1 MTNPAVQH
9 PMSRTTRRWTPRS
22 SKRRCPPLRHAELC
36 TSTLSPRCCTACS
49 SLDWSLGDGEVRVL
63 HVLAVLAQVRRLYDI
78 ANVLSSLRLLDKTQL
93 PDSRKPAF
101 RWRGCPAPGEVSAAL
116 AAGAGGARTP
126 NDHLRALIDGAA
138 SEASHGADTGSPA
151 SVRPR
156 SECARH

>member
-1 MTNPAVQH
+1 
-9 PMSRTTRRWTPRS
+9 
-22 SKRRCPPLRHAELC
+22 
-36 TSTLSPRCCTACS
+36 
-49 SLDWSLGDGEVRVL
+49 
-63 HVLAVLAQVRRLYDI
+63 VRRLYDI

-126 NDHLRALIDGAA
+126 GDHLRALIDGAA

-151 SVRPR
+151 SVRPCSVCR
-156 SECARH
+156 TLDTLFFLAQSHLSKARIIRVLNPLCDSGLWSCKVLIRCTVPNIVR